1 MTSLNAKGSAI
12 GRICVSALSAII
24 YFGGATTAAAT
35 DLRCGGNQYQEV
47 WSGSKPFEFCL
58 GGDSTAFREGGMITL
73 WADSPA
79 MNRKGDG
86 PWRLRFQPGDEWLVS
101 EPVSGIPHSSGKSTY
116 TSRYFISHQY
126 DVLVARSRDLGA
138 EYHWRITSRRAE

>member
-1 MTSLNAKGSAI
+1 MTSINEKRRFI
-12 GRICVSALSAII
+12 GRISVSVLSATL

-35 DLRCGGNQYQEV
+35 DLRCGGNRYQEV

-86 PWRLRFQPGDEWLVS
+86 PWRLRFQAGDEWLVS
-101 EPVSGIPHSSGKSTY
+101 EPVSGIPHSSGEFTY

-126 DVLVARSRDLGA
+126 DVLVARSDDTGS
-138 EYHWRITSRRAE
+138 EYQWRITSRRAQ